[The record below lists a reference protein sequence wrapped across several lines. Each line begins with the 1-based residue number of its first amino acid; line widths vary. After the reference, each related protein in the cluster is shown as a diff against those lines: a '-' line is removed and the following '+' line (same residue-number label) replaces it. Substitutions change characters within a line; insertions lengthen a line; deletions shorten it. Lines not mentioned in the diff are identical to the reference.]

1 MKHTL
6 YKLNF
11 QAAAFK
17 VWLSS
22 ISYIARSLQ
31 LDWLSVTL
39 HLHGVQ
45 SFKEIFGKSAI
56 FFETKCMWKIKFQLT
71 RKETQLVLRNTSPYL
86 LVETEELVYTVES
99 LGETSGL
106 RTSWASFGKG
116 KTRIAHLNHHYICPQ
131 WLSLVEPL
139 GYSSASLSWTCG
151 TLSRLL
157 QAFFRLFSNLWNHFW
172 IDKFF
177 IIFTGM
183 NLWDGEEIIATA
195 DFSFS
200 ECISFPESMWRQ
212 VLFQIT

>member
-99 LGETSGL
+99 LGEPHNCPTQDCLPGGQSSIITL
-106 RTSWASFGKG
+106 AV
-116 KTRIAHLNHHYICPQ
+116 PQ

-139 GYSSASLSWTCG
+139 GYSWASLSWIFG
-151 TLSRLL
+151 MLSRLL
-157 QAFFRLFSNLWNHFW
+157 Q
-172 IDKFF
+172 
-177 IIFTGM
+177 T
-183 NLWDGEEIIATA
+183 
-195 DFSFS
+195 SFQNS
-200 ECISFPESMWRQ
+200 
-212 VLFQIT
+212 